1 MLKKS
6 AYLFILIGFFLNEFT
21 IKILSNFQTKFATI
35 EKRLFLVFVQI
46 LFVLIGVYLLK
57 KGKNALINILITCIS
72 LLFCLFILNLVLFVP
87 NLQFLD
93 SRSPVW
99 IPYELKLN
107 TKLNDKQHEF
117 VSSKNPFYFNDI
129 LHNEKKDSSVFRL
142 AVLGDSFIW
151 GMGINDSLIWTNKL
165 SLLLNKKSI
174 SNEILNWGLRGWS
187 TIDHL
192 KFLEEKG
199 KYFEFNYLL
208 FAFVA
213 NDPNM
218 NHSMHKMFIDPDGF
232 VYQKVL
238 YPFRWLFPNA
248 IEFLVDLTNNFANTY
263 FDYGYVKWLEKLYTK
278 ENLEKYS
285 LLLKEVKEYCDS
297 KNIKFSFVL
306 TPENYNPLL
315 KKYFDKIKVLLDKND
330 IKYFDLYPYV
340 KAELGQIPIR
350 KLWANPA
357 DGHPGDLVTTVYA
370 NHVYDYLINDLK
382 LASPKPKN

>member
-1 MLKKS
+1 M
-6 AYLFILIGFFLNEFT
+6 A
-21 IKILSNFQTKFATI
+21 
-35 EKRLFLVFVQI
+35 
-46 LFVLIGVYLLK
+46 
-57 KGKNALINILITCIS
+57 
-72 LLFCLFILNLVLFVP
+72 
-87 NLQFLD
+87 
-93 SRSPVW
+93 
-99 IPYELKLN
+99 
-107 TKLNDKQHEF
+107 
-117 VSSKNPFYFNDI
+117 
-129 LHNEKKDSSVFRL
+129 
-142 AVLGDSFIW
+142 
-151 GMGINDSLIWTNKL
+151 
-165 SLLLNKKSI
+165 
-174 SNEILNWGLRGWS
+174 
-187 TIDHL
+187 
-192 KFLEEKG
+192 
-199 KYFEFNYLL
+199 
-208 FAFVA
+208 
-213 NDPNM
+213 
-218 NHSMHKMFIDPDGF
+218 
-232 VYQKVL
+232 
-238 YPFRWLFPNA
+238 FPNA